1 MIKYINY
8 LLFYSL
14 LSLCSC
20 KEITKPT
27 KPSEDFSKKNKE
39 TTIIPQKTPEEI
51 LRETLNN
58 EEQANLNFLKQ
69 ALNNEEKFNKFLLCD
84 QSKIKEALDHIK
96 TQLESC
102 KDNDEGKKTFKDLV
116 TAYFDTMDDNKLANF
131 KQHVLSVCQ

>member
-1 MIKYINY
+1 

-27 KPSEDFSKKNKE
+27 KPSEDLSKKNKE
-39 TTIIPQKTPEEI
+39 TIMVPPKTPEEI

-58 EEQANLNFLKQ
+58 EEQANLNFFKE

-84 QSKIKEALDHIK
+84 QSNIKEALEHIK

-102 KDNDEGKKTFKDLV
+102 KNNNDGKKTFKDLV
-116 TAYFDTMDDNKLANF
+116 TAYFDTIDNNKLADF
-131 KQHVLSVCQ
+131 KKSVISNCQ